1 MKIREFKQELR
12 SSTGG
17 GLFVLLN
24 KRWFWKNFW
33 ANRLYKSKQLVL
45 DFWCVAQK
53 LPCLNSLF
61 SGHSRGVVVYEK
73 QPTRVPSEERSWQ
86 ILASHAV
93 VRKENF
99 LHTISKLWY
108 VWFQLV
114 RNGSSYALYS
124 TFSKQRDQSIPQVE
138 NYKNVNAKKS
148 LRSLPRGDNT
158 WRFHCTIEPPLSGL
172 PLLGGH

>member
-1 MKIREFKQELR
+1 MWTFCTLE
-12 SSTGG
+12 
-17 GLFVLLN
+17 
-24 KRWFWKNFW
+24 RWFWKNFW
-33 ANRLYKSKQLVL
+33 ANRLYKSKQLVI

-86 ILASHAV
+86 ILASHAD

-99 LHTISKLWY
+99 CIQFL
-108 VWFQLV
+108 
-114 RNGSSYALYS
+114 SYDMCGFNLS
-124 TFSKQRDQSIPQVE
+124 GMVLRIHTFSKQRDQTIPQVE

-148 LRSLPRGDNT
+148 LRSLLRGDHT
-158 WRFHCTIEPPLSGL
+158 WRFHCTVEPPLSGL